1 MAKRFNIRMAGV
13 GGQGVVTGSHILSTA
28 VIRAGG
34 ESTIVPF
41 YGSEKRM
48 APVESY
54 VRVSDEPIYE
64 IGEITFPHICIIF
77 HPQVITHGKSY
88 TMPFYFGLKQNGV
101 LLINHDGP
109 MKLPPQET
117 NELKERNAKLYY
129 IPATQLSLKVAGL
142 HLSPKKGLMGAGGG
156 GTPPPPLQTPGG
168 AGKRRVLGAG
178 VV

>member
-41 YGSEKRM
+41 YGSEKQM
-48 APVESY
+48 ARVESC

-64 IGEITFPHICIIF
+64 IGEITFSHICIIF
-77 HPQVITHGKSY
+77 LPQVIKHGKSY

-142 HLSPKKGLMGAGGG
+142 DLATNIALMGAIPSIARPTSPAALSQAVKG
-156 GTPPPPLQTPGG
+156 
-168 AGKRRVLGAG
+168 RVAAQ
-178 VV
+178 

>member
-54 VRVSDEPIYE
+54 VRGSAEPVYE
-64 IGEITFPHICIIF
+64 IGEVTFPHICLIF
-77 HPQVITHGKSY
+77 HPQGITPGKSY
-88 TMPFYFGLKQNGV
+88 QMPFYFGRKQ
-101 LLINHDGP
+101 
-109 MKLPPQET
+109 K
-117 NELKERNAKLYY
+117 R
-129 IPATQLSLKVAGL
+129 GL
-142 HLSPKKGLMGAGGG
+142 FVIYS
-156 GTPPPPLQTPGG
+156 
-168 AGKRRVLGAG
+168 
-178 VV
+178 